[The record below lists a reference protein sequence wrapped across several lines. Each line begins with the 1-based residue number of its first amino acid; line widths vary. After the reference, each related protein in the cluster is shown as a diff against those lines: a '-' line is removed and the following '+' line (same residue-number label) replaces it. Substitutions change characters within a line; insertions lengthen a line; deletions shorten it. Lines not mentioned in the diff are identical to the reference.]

1 MDSLL
6 CSISL
11 LTTSFLKKSLHL
23 RRRNTG
29 KEGAASAMSDLLAVI
44 GQHSRSHSRSYMLHS
59 SPNRGCDE

>member
-1 MDSLL
+1 MSMDKLL

-11 LTTSFLKKSLHL
+11 LTTSFPKKSLHL

-29 KEGAASAMSDLLAVI
+29 EEGAASAMNDLLAVV
-44 GQHSRSHSRSYMLHS
+44 GQHSDSHSYMLHS